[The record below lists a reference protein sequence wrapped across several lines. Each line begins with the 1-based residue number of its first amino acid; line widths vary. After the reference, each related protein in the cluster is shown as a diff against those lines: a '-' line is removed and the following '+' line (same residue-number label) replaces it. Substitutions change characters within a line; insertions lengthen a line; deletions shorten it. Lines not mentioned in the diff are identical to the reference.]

1 MGLPGQS
8 GGTAP
13 PGADSH
19 KYPERGG
26 GLRGREGQLPRAEA
40 ARAAAGPLTD
50 VVVHPQR
57 SPQPDAGRDGFIHQL
72 LDALQRSVRTASLAA
87 PHRRSRAA
95 PRAAGTH
102 LHPDGAQH
110 LPLLPLPRA
119 DVPPAE
125 VIVPRQ
131 QLLDAPRRLAAAPPL
146 LLPARAP
153 RRRPQVPRRPA
164 GRQPPPPAPAALHD
178 PANTTPPPPSGTTL
192 CGRGGRCGAA
202 PAASANG
209 EERRC
214 RARPAS
220 PPPDP
225 HAPGRVDP
233 TRSALT
239 PLRPRGDAEMA
250 GLCVALRPGAVGAD
264 KERFI
269 PPGALCASLRR
280 GQGCTAPGRTTD
292 GHLVCNSA
300 GLQRATTAS
309 IFS

>member
-1 MGLPGQS
+1 MVPVHPARCSHVKTADTSITSKRQYLRIHQATPVLNSSSLNRSVPQQLAGGSALPRLSRPPLTATALGRGCYTETRVLHAVTARVLLLGRGEGHTKKSCRQMAAHPKQLS
-8 GGTAP
+8 EGTAFGHAFP
-13 PGADSH
+13 SVWGSRDKAVAPHRRERTRTSF
-19 KYPERGG
+19 PERGG

-131 QLLDAPRRLAAAPPL
+131 
-146 LLPARAP
+146 
-153 RRRPQVPRRPA
+153 
-164 GRQPPPPAPAALHD
+164 
-178 PANTTPPPPSGTTL
+178 
-192 CGRGGRCGAA
+192 
-202 PAASANG
+202 
-209 EERRC
+209 
-214 RARPAS
+214 
-220 PPPDP
+220 
-225 HAPGRVDP
+225 
-233 TRSALT
+233 
-239 PLRPRGDAEMA
+239 
-250 GLCVALRPGAVGAD
+250 
-264 KERFI
+264 
-269 PPGALCASLRR
+269 
-280 GQGCTAPGRTTD
+280 
-292 GHLVCNSA
+292 
-300 GLQRATTAS
+300 
-309 IFS
+309 